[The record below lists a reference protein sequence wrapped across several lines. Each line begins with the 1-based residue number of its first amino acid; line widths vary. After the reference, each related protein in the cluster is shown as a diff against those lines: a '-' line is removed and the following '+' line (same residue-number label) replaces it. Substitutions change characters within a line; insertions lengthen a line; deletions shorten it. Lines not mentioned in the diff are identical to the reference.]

1 MLFRNLSDT
10 RILADS
16 LGGNPDADSEFV
28 SCDMDGISLC
38 GLSWNGIEFSSC
50 NANSVSLS
58 GFRMSRS
65 SFVRSSL
72 MRSLFDGGI
81 LDGCAFSGTT
91 LIRTQWNAVRI
102 DRSDF
107 FQCAM
112 QRTRMSRC
120 AVRDSRFSDFEGIDA
135 SISGCL
141 FLNCRFEVTYGG
153 GMNGFSGAKFTNCI
167 FYGCSFSGYPLRGAY
182 AQSCVFSGCRGEIT
196 DDAECHDSAGL
207 GGFCGEA
214 RGMPLSNREAALQF
228 ISNMESENGK

>member
-16 LGGNPDADSEFV
+16 LGGNPEADSEFV

-102 DRSDF
+102 ERSDF

-112 QRTRMSRC
+112 QRASMSWC

-182 AQSCVFSGCRGEIT
+182 AQSCVFSDCHGEIT
-196 DDAECHDSAGL
+196 DDAECHDSAGF

>member
-10 RILADS
+10 RILTDALGSS
-16 LGGNPDADSEFV
+16 LEADSEFV

-38 GLSWNGIEFSSC
+38 GSSWNGIEFSSC
-50 NANSVSLS
+50 NAKSVSLS
-58 GFRMSRS
+58 SFRMLRT

-72 MRSLFDGGI
+72 MRSLFDGGV
-81 LDGCAFSGTT
+81 LDGCTFSGTT

-112 QRTRMSRC
+112 QRTSMSRC

-135 SISGCL
+135 SIFGCL

-182 AQSCVFSGCRGEIT
+182 AQSCVFSDCRGEIT

-207 GGFCGEA
+207 GGYCVGMQ
-214 RGMPLSNREAALQF
+214 GMPLSNREAALQF